1 MKLRMT
7 GRDSWGAV
15 LRTHSSS
22 QMSRSFLDQYLVLQ
36 KIKKDSTE
44 DIVIN
49 SQEDYVDALDRH
61 FTRLD
66 NFLQNSNESIV
77 NLVFGNV
84 QSGKTGHLLANIC
97 WARDKNFH
105 LVIVLTGSNTDLGEQ
120 TVQRLK
126 TKLPAN
132 TSHIMPSPT
141 ESRLATGPTLDT
153 LQEHVYNRLAE
164 LNKPIPVVTLIKSP
178 ARLAAVR
185 VMIEELNARIKL
197 PLKIM
202 ILDDEADQ
210 ASVDPTASSKELYA
224 LDVSLIDDSDTRTTI
239 HNRINEIRDRI
250 VGKHIYLAYTATP
263 QALFHGE
270 LYGPLQPEFCSVL
283 PVGKE
288 YTSIGDIV
296 RNGKI
301 LVNIDNSS
309 KKVTS
314 NENLATMEFC
324 FIQFLILVWL
334 HKYYPNTFHEKNLET
349 TYECEQ
355 SSIQFLIHPSGRNS
369 DHKIY
374 KENIDGCVRDF
385 KKNMESSTDRE
396 QFIKEFFKPA
406 YLQTIKNFTS
416 KEQAYFNGDKQLINC
431 WDFILNL
438 LDDSNRLKIKLVN
451 YKQRRELSNQGI
463 SEPLVPIK
471 PEQWNEGADAWV
483 LIGGDILG
491 RGLSIPHLVVTLF
504 LRNPNEPLFDT
515 SVQQMRF
522 CGYRK
527 DYLRV
532 LRVYANSD
540 IVQDYI
546 DAVIIDEP
554 FRNRALRWDVENK
567 NLINSPPIFRFIA
580 PSDSRFRPTR
590 NNVLSG
596 EIVKRDTTSSSGFF
610 SLEKIANPKKFVRN
624 YDFINDFVKTLS
636 IFDKY
641 KVRDSDS
648 KSDSIIY
655 SLTHEDAINLNRGWG
670 VEIGEE
676 TEFSALVELMGY
688 PVSEKGLAGL
698 NFLLS
703 VDTTIG
709 QYSSG
714 GDIHKNYK
722 DIAGL
727 PVRTLNG
734 ECDENDWSSFQNLDK
749 FSNLGTSLVGGSER
763 AMQEHYPGS
772 VLIQCR
778 LYKILNPNP
787 EHLVSNTRNPEGR
800 DVGLGLSLIG
810 WIPDTKSEFYVNKE
824 AARLYASE

>member
-1 MKLRMT
+1 MT
-7 GRDSWGAV
+7 TRDSWGAV

-22 QMSRSFLDQYLVLQ
+22 QISRSFLDQYLVLQ

-44 DIVIN
+44 DKVTN
-49 SQEDYVDALDRH
+49 GHEDYVAALVRH
-61 FTRLD
+61 FSRL
-66 NFLQNSNESIV
+66 NKFLQDPNESVV

-97 WARDKNFH
+97 WARDNNFH
-105 LVIVLTGSNTDLGEQ
+105 LAIVLTGSNTDLGEQ
-120 TVQRLK
+120 TVERLK

-153 LQEHVYNRLAE
+153 LQGYVYNRLAE

-185 VMIEELNARIKL
+185 VMIEELNARIQL
-197 PLKIM
+197 PLNII

-210 ASVDPTASSKELYA
+210 ASVDPTASSKELYVS
-224 LDVSLIDDSDTRTTI
+224 DVSLIDDSATRTTI

-250 VGKHIYLAYTATP
+250 NGKHIYLAYTATP

-283 PVGKE
+283 PVGE
-288 YTSIGDIV
+288 QYTSIGDIV

-301 LVNIDNSS
+301 LVNIDNNS

-324 FIQFLILVWL
+324 FIQFLILSWL
-334 HKYYPNTFHEKNLET
+334 HKYYPNTFHGKNLESIH
-349 TYECEQ
+349 ECEQ
-355 SSIQFLIHPSGRNS
+355 SSIQFLIHPSGRNA

-374 KENIDGCVRDF
+374 KENIDSCVRDF
-385 KKNMESSTDRE
+385 KKNMESSNDRE
-396 QFIKEFFKPA
+396 QFIQGFFEPA
-406 YLQTIKNFTS
+406 YLQTIKNFTLE
-416 KEQAYFNGDKQLINC
+416 EQKFFNDDKQLINC
-431 WDFILNL
+431 WDFILSL
-438 LDDSNRLKIKLVN
+438 LEDSNRLRIKLVN

-471 PEQWNEGADAWV
+471 PEQWNDGADAWV

-491 RGLSIPHLVVTLF
+491 RGLSIPHLVITLF

-546 DAVIIDEP
+546 DAVLIDEP
-554 FRNRALRWDVENK
+554 FRNRALRWDIENR
-567 NLINSPPIFRFIA
+567 NLINRPPIFRFIA

-596 EIVKRDTTSSSGFF
+596 EIVKRNTTSSSGFF
-610 SLEKIANPKKFVRN
+610 SLQKIANPKKFIKN
-624 YDFINDFVKTLS
+624 YDFVKDFLKELS

-641 KVRDSDS
+641 KVQDSDS
-648 KSDSIIY
+648 KSDATVY
-655 SLTHEDAINLNRGWG
+655 SLSYENARDLNRNWSI
-670 VEIGEE
+670 ESGEE
-676 TEFSALVELMGY
+676 LEFNALIELMGY
-688 PVSEKGLAGL
+688 PASEKGLAEL
-698 NFLLS
+698 NFLFS

-709 QYSSG
+709 LYNSG
-714 GDIHKNYK
+714 GDIHRDYN
-722 DIAGL
+722 DIDGL
-727 PVRTLNG
+727 PVRSLNNLCN
-734 ECDENDWSSFQNLDK
+734 EEDWSSFQNLEK
-749 FSNLGTSLVGGSER
+749 FSNLSASLVGGSER
-763 AMQEHYPGS
+763 TMQMHYPES

-778 LYKILNPNP
+778 LYKLLNPSP
-787 EHLVSNTRNPEGR
+787 GDLIEKSRNPEGR
-800 DVGLGLSLIG
+800 GVGLGLSLIG

-824 AARLYASE
+824 AARTYAS

>member
-1 MKLRMT
+1 MT
-7 GRDSWGAV
+7 TRESWGAV
-15 LRTHSSS
+15 LRTHSSI
-22 QMSRSFLDQYLVLQ
+22 QISRSFLDQYLVLQ

-44 DIVIN
+44 DKVIN
-49 SQEDYVDALDRH
+49 GHEDYVAALGRH
-61 FTRLD
+61 FSRLD
-66 NFLQNSNESIV
+66 NFLQDPNESIV

-97 WARDKNFH
+97 WARDNNFH
-105 LVIVLTGSNTDLGEQ
+105 LAIVLTGSNTDLGEQ
-120 TVQRLK
+120 TVERLK

-153 LQEHVYNRLAE
+153 LQEYVYNRLAE

-185 VMIEELNARIKL
+185 VMIEELNARIQL
-197 PLKIM
+197 PLNII

-210 ASVDPTASSKELYA
+210 ASVDPTASSKELYVS
-224 LDVSLIDDSDTRTTI
+224 DVSLIDDSATRTTI

-250 VGKHIYLAYTATP
+250 NGKHIYLAYTATP

-283 PVGKE
+283 PVGE
-288 YTSIGDIV
+288 QYTSIGDIV

-301 LVNIDNSS
+301 LVNIDNNS

-324 FIQFLILVWL
+324 FIQFLILSWL
-334 HKYYPNTFHEKNLET
+334 HKYHPNTFHEKNLESSH
-349 TYECEQ
+349 ECEQ
-355 SSIQFLIHPSGRNS
+355 SSIQFLIHPSGRNA

-374 KENIDGCVRDF
+374 KENIDSCVRDF
-385 KKNMESSTDRE
+385 KKNMESPSDRE
-396 QFIKEFFKPA
+396 QFIQGFFEPA
-406 YLQTIKNFTS
+406 YLQTIKNFTLE
-416 KEQAYFNGDKQLINC
+416 EQTFFNDDKQLINC
-431 WDFILNL
+431 WDFILSL

-471 PEQWNEGADAWV
+471 PEQWNDGADAWV

-546 DAVIIDEP
+546 DAVLIDEP
-554 FRNRALRWDVENK
+554 FRNRALRWDIENR
-567 NLINSPPIFRFIA
+567 NLINRPPIFRFIA

-596 EIVKRDTTSSSGFF
+596 EIVKRNTTSSSGFF
-610 SLEKIANPKKFVRN
+610 SLEKIANPKKFIRN
-624 YDFINDFVKTLS
+624 YDFVKDFLKDLS

-641 KVRDSDS
+641 KVRESDS
-648 KSDSIIY
+648 KSDATVY
-655 SLTHEDAINLNRGWG
+655 SLTYEDARNLNRNWN
-670 VEIGEE
+670 VESGEE
-676 TEFSALVELMGY
+676 LEFNALIELMGY
-688 PVSEKGLAGL
+688 PASEKGLAEL
-698 NFLLS
+698 NFLFS

-709 QYSSG
+709 QYNSG
-714 GDIHKNYK
+714 GDIHRDYNNI
-722 DIAGL
+722 DGL
-727 PVRTLNG
+727 PVRSLND
-734 ECDENDWSSFQNLDK
+734 ECNQDDWSSFQNLDK
-749 FSNLGTSLVGGSER
+749 FSNLSASLVGGSER
-763 AMQEHYPGS
+763 AMQLHYPDS

-787 EHLVSNTRNPEGR
+787 EGFIEKSRNPEGR
-800 DVGLGLSLIG
+800 GIGLGLSLIG
-810 WIPDTKSEFYVNKE
+810 WIPDSKSEFYVNKE
-824 AARLYASE
+824 AARIYAS

>member
-1 MKLRMT
+1 MT
-7 GRDSWGAV
+7 TRNTWGAV

-22 QMSRSFLDQYLVLQ
+22 QTSRSFLDQYLVLQ

-44 DIVIN
+44 DKVTN
-49 SQEDYVDALDRH
+49 GHEDYVAALVRH
-61 FTRLD
+61 FNRLD
-66 NFLQNSNESIV
+66 NFLQDPNESIV

-97 WARDKNFH
+97 WARDNNFH
-105 LVIVLTGSNTDLGEQ
+105 LAIVLTGSNTDLGEQ
-120 TVQRLK
+120 TVERLK

-153 LQEHVYNRLAE
+153 LQEYVYNRLAE

-178 ARLAAVR
+178 ARLAAVK
-185 VMIEELNARIKL
+185 VMIEELNARIQL
-197 PLKIM
+197 PLNII

-210 ASVDPTASSKELYA
+210 ASVDPTASSKELYVS
-224 LDVSLIDDSDTRTTI
+224 DVSLIDDSATRITI

-250 VGKHIYLAYTATP
+250 NGKHIYLAYTATP

-283 PVGKE
+283 PVGE
-288 YTSIGDIV
+288 QYTSIGDIV

-301 LVNIDNSS
+301 LVNIDNNS
-309 KKVTS
+309 KTVTS

-324 FIQFLILVWL
+324 FIQFLILSWL
-334 HKYYPNTFHEKNLET
+334 HKYYPNTFHGKNLEST
-349 TYECEQ
+349 HECEQ
-355 SSIQFLIHPSGRNS
+355 NSIQFLIHPSGKNA

-374 KENIDGCVRDF
+374 KENIDSCVRDF
-385 KKNMESSTDRE
+385 KKNMESSNDRE
-396 QFIKEFFKPA
+396 QFIQGFFEPA
-406 YLQTIKNFTS
+406 YLQTIKNFTME
-416 KEQAYFNGDKQLINC
+416 EQAFFNDDKQLVQC
-431 WDFILNL
+431 WDFILSL
-438 LDDSNRLKIKLVN
+438 LEDSNRLRIKLVN

-471 PEQWNEGADAWV
+471 PEQWNDGADAWV

-546 DAVIIDEP
+546 DAVLIDEP
-554 FRNRALRWDVENK
+554 FRNRAFRWDVENR
-567 NLINSPPIFRFIA
+567 NLINKPPIFRFIA

-596 EIVKRDTTSSSGFF
+596 EIAKRNTTSNSGFF
-610 SLEKIANPKKFVRN
+610 SLEKIANPKKFIRN
-624 YDFINDFVKTLS
+624 YDFVKDFLKDLS

-641 KVRDSDS
+641 KVRESDS
-648 KSDSIIY
+648 KSDATVY
-655 SLTHEDAINLNRGWG
+655 SLTYENAINLNRNWH
-670 VEIGEE
+670 VESGEE
-676 TEFSALVELMGY
+676 LEFNALIELMGY
-688 PVSEKGLAGL
+688 PASEKGLAEL
-698 NFLLS
+698 NFLFS

-709 QYSSG
+709 KYNSG
-714 GDIHKNYK
+714 GDIHRDYNNI
-722 DIAGL
+722 DGL
-727 PVRTLNG
+727 PVRSLNN
-734 ECDENDWSSFQNLDK
+734 ECNQDDWASFQN
-749 FSNLGTSLVGGSER
+749 
-763 AMQEHYPGS
+763 
-772 VLIQCR
+772 
-778 LYKILNPNP
+778 
-787 EHLVSNTRNPEGR
+787 
-800 DVGLGLSLIG
+800 
-810 WIPDTKSEFYVNKE
+810 
-824 AARLYASE
+824 